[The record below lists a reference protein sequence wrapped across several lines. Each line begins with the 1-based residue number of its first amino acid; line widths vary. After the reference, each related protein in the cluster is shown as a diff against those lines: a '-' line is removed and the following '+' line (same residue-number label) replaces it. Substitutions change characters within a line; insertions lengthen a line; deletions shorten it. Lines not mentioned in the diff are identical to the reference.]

1 MKTSYRSFI
10 CVCQKLFFSKA
21 RLTEKDV
28 SRILGC
34 LIRCVDYMH
43 QHGFVH
49 RDLKPENILLKRPGV
64 DSPLKVT
71 YFYKVCFCTKY
82 TFVEMHPYK
91 KNRRRMKPSRVL

>member
-1 MKTSYRSFI
+1 MQQT
-10 CVCQKLFFSKA
+10 LFFPFKA

-28 SRILGC
+28 SRILEC

-64 DSPLKVT
+64 DSPLKVI
-71 YFYKVCFCTKY
+71 YY
-82 TFVEMHPYK
+82 
-91 KNRRRMKPSRVL
+91 